1 MFFRKFLPSASA
13 TNKHHPCC
21 LKALLSLHQPRH
33 SPLKFLLGR
42 IVVGA
47 LLLSKS
53 FKQKFA
59 IFHQEMKLLIV
70 DDDRDTTAALSA
82 CLTAQ
87 QFTVDIACDG
97 RTALQLV
104 EATTY
109 DLIVLDVMLPEI
121 DGLSLCQKLRQ
132 QHHHT
137 PILLLTAKN
146 RVSDRVAGLEAGADD
161 YLTKP
166 YDPSELI
173 ARIRALLR
181 RSNTTV
187 LTKKLCWGAL
197 QLDPNACEV
206 TYQGIPVKLTP
217 KEYKLLEL
225 FLRYPRRIFD
235 RRTLLDRVWSIDECP
250 GEEAVTTQIR
260 GLRRKLQAA
269 GVNPDPIETL
279 YGLGYRLRACSLQS
293 SQPSARLAEIMQ
305 KKWHEFQER
314 LQQQLA
320 ILDAAIQNLTPEQQ
334 QQAKE
339 IAHRLV
345 GSLGVYGM
353 PQAANLARQIEQA
366 IAPSATAGGPANS
379 KLERQKLTNL
389 LQQLRFCTAQFSQFP
404 TFPPVAVTYD
414 SPTPIT
420 ILAIDDDL
428 LVLEE
433 LQRAASFWGFR
444 LVTANDPTT
453 ARQRLQSLSPDAVI
467 LDLSFPRA
475 KESGFTLLAQ
485 LQRLLPE
492 IPILVLTAHGEL
504 SRRIQAIR
512 LGAKAFLHKPAT
524 CAEVFQTLNQLLNR
538 VDNITA
544 RVLIVDD
551 DASLLS
557 ALQNQLQTWGLQVT
571 TLADPLQFWQVLENS
586 RPDLLMLDVS
596 MPNYSGIELCQ
607 AVRCDPRW
615 SQLPILFLSARGDAD
630 TLHQALLA
638 GADDYIL
645 KPIAEADLRQ
655 RLLKRLRLTPVT
667 CR

>member
-1 MFFRKFLPSASA
+1 LELYHQA
-13 TNKHHPCC
+13 
-21 LKALLSLHQPRH
+21 KALNRKLPE
-33 SPLKFLLGR
+33 
-42 IVVGA
+42 
-47 LLLSKS
+47 
-53 FKQKFA
+53 
-59 IFHQEMKLLIV
+59 IFYQEMKLLIV
-70 DDDRDTTAALSA
+70 DDDRNTTAALSA

-109 DLIVLDVMLPEI
+109 DLIVLDVMLPEV
-121 DGLSLCQKLRQ
+121 DGISLCQKLRQ
-132 QHHHT
+132 QHYHT

-181 RSNTTV
+181 RSNTTI

-206 TYQGIPVKLTP
+206 TYHGIPIKLTP

-279 YGLGYRLRACSLQS
+279 YGLGYRLRACSEQS

-305 KKWHEFQER
+305 KMWHEFQER

-320 ILDAAIQNLTPEQQ
+320 ILDAAIQNLTPKQQ
-334 QQAKE
+334 QQAQE

-366 IAPSATAGGPANS
+366 IAPCASQ
-379 KLERQKLTNL
+379 LERQTLTNL

-404 TFPPVAVTYD
+404 TFPPAAVTYD
-414 SPTPIT
+414 SPTAIT
-420 ILAIDDDL
+420 ILAIDEDL
-428 LVLEE
+428 LMLEE
-433 LQRAASFWGFR
+433 LQSAASFWGFR
-444 LVTANDPTT
+444 LVTATDPTT
-453 ARQRLQSLSPDAVI
+453 ARQRLQSLNPDAVI
-467 LDLSFPRA
+467 LDLSFPHA

-492 IPILVLTAHGEL
+492 IPILVLTAHSEL
-504 SRRIQAIR
+504 SHRIEAIR

-524 CAEVFQTLNQLLNR
+524 SAEVFQALNQLLNR
-538 VDNITA
+538 VNNITA
-544 RVLIVDD
+544 RILIVDD

-557 ALQNQLQTWGLQVT
+557 ALQNQLQTWGLQVK

-586 RPDLLMLDVS
+586 RPDLLLLDVS
-596 MPNYSGIELCQ
+596 MPNYNGIELCQ

-630 TLHQALLA
+630 TVHQALLA

-655 RLLKRLRLTPVT
+655 RLLKRLRPIPVT
-667 CR
+667 CRQQQLL